1 MLRPSLPQLLR
12 GCCIPPW
19 QPSPGTGGGTSG
31 LEGSRGCMCT
41 PQTSP
46 ANSSSLGCLIPG
58 PATFLGVGADQSPRV
73 PALLP
78 LWANLAISA
87 SLI

>member
-1 MLRPSLPQLLR
+1 MLRASLHPTLAAE
-12 GCCIPPW
+12 PW
-19 QPSPGTGGGTSG
+19 RRGGGTSG
-31 LEGSRGCMCT
+31 PEGGRGCVRT

-58 PATFLGVGADQSPRV
+58 PATFLGAGADQSPRV

-78 LWANLAISA
+78 LWANLAILA